1 VIPKITDFN
10 YSSIVKY
17 LTDLLCK
24 NLTQVRLSQS
34 HDYIDISFL
43 NNFKISIY
51 ASRSLTTKNQYFS
64 SQNSLVFF
72 DEKFS
77 LLKNLITNQPIRLEY
92 TNELKELLNILKAF
106 SNENVDK
113 KIKNKQ
119 YWKLIRF
126 ELKELLSAHFKLGLD
141 PKKEYFLFGNNQI
154 RARYYENFMSP
165 SIRTNQKIKIID
177 DSAILIEK
185 NQKRIIDIDHEILIK
200 TELKLTYK
208 NVDQMVFNLSKN
220 TASEF
225 VLSDNFGEIEIHHPD
240 LLFYFLS

>member
-1 VIPKITDFN
+1 MIPKITDFN